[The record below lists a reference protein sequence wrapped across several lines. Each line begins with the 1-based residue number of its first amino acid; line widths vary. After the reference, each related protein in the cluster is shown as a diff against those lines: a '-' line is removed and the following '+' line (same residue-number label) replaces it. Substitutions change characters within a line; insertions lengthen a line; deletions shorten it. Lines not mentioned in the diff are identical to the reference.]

1 MRNKITNRTKMAG
14 MRNKITNRTQMA
26 GKLVRMV
33 HILLI
38 EVLTKNVIFVM
49 KLIVILQQ
57 LVQEE
62 QKLFIIL
69 SARNLLKQHQRKGF
83 KSSEEKDIV
92 FIVYSLEHNRAV
104 ANTEMVNAKEIS
116 VTKTHHMTNIKPRTM
131 FWYVMSTEEIQ
142 KMNSFF

>member
-69 SARNLLKQHQRKGF
+69 PARNLLK
-83 KSSEEKDIV
+83 
-92 FIVYSLEHNRAV
+92 
-104 ANTEMVNAKEIS
+104 
-116 VTKTHHMTNIKPRTM
+116 
-131 FWYVMSTEEIQ
+131 
-142 KMNSFF
+142 